1 MGSISLKDL
10 ELLPVLDSN
19 SLIGF
24 SCGNKD
30 LDDFF
35 ANDAFLYAEQLLG
48 KTYYFVTKGEKP
60 KIVGAFTVANDSTK
74 ASLIS
79 STTRN
84 KIQRKIP
91 NSKRTRSYPAILI
104 GRLGVCS
111 SLRGESLGSQILDY
125 IKGWFFSPDNKS
137 GCRFIVV
144 DAYNIINENKEYR
157 QSSVLQFYENNGF
170 KYLYPSEEE
179 EREVFGIADDA
190 PLNTRLMYFDLLT
203 LK

>member
-60 KIVGAFTVANDSTK
+60 KIVGAFTVANDSIK
-74 ASLIS
+74 ASLIFVQQE
-79 STTRN
+79 TKYN
-84 KIQRKIP
+84 VKYQIP
-91 NSKRTRSYPAILI
+91 NELEVI
-104 GRLGVCS
+104 
-111 SLRGESLGSQILDY
+111 
-125 IKGWFFSPDNKS
+125 
-137 GCRFIVV
+137 
-144 DAYNIINENKEYR
+144 
-157 QSSVLQFYENNGF
+157 LQF
-170 KYLYPSEEE
+170 
-179 EREVFGIADDA
+179 
-190 PLNTRLMYFDLLT
+190 
-203 LK
+203 

>member
-1 MGSISLKDL
+1 MGT
-10 ELLPVLDSN
+10 
-19 SLIGF
+19 
-24 SCGNKD
+24 KD

-60 KIVGAFTVANDSTK
+60 KIVGAFTVANDSIK

-111 SLRGESLGSQILDY
+111 SLRG
-125 IKGWFFSPDNKS
+125 
-137 GCRFIVV
+137 R
-144 DAYNIINENKEYR
+144 
-157 QSSVLQFYENNGF
+157 
-170 KYLYPSEEE
+170 
-179 EREVFGIADDA
+179 VF
-190 PLNTRLMYFDLLT
+190 R
-203 LK
+203 